1 MKRYNS
7 QLAPYICGLVTQKR
21 ASGFIYGF
29 ESYILAFFDRF
40 CIEHGYNSGTL
51 TRDMVMHWAIQ
62 RPTESKNYRNQRVSF
77 VRQLALYMQSLG
89 MNPYIPLRFE
99 SETRDIPHIFSRDE
113 LVAFFDV
120 VDDYTPPQ
128 TSLRRLSLSYR
139 VLFRLF
145 YCCGFRLAEACYLRR
160 RCVDLEKGTFRI
172 LQSKGDKDRL
182 VYLSDDVRA
191 MCRDYDAWMQ
201 AIIPDRE
208 WFFPGRRPGKPFQKT
223 SIDKKFGEFWNQ
235 TSFSGKVDKKPTIH
249 GLRHTFVVDK
259 MNEWMLAG
267 IDTDAMIPYLSRYL
281 GHSSIQET
289 QYYFHTIEQA
299 FPVIRQH
306 DAMTRSVIPEV
317 MAYEE

>member
-1 MKRYNS
+1 M
-7 QLAPYICGLVTQKR
+7 
-21 ASGFIYGF
+21 
-29 ESYILAFFDRF
+29 
-40 CIEHGYNSGTL
+40 
-51 TRDMVMHWAIQ
+51 
-62 RPTESKNYRNQRVSF
+62 
-77 VRQLALYMQSLG
+77 
-89 MNPYIPLRFE
+89 
-99 SETRDIPHIFSRDE
+99 
-113 LVAFFDV
+113 
-120 VDDYTPPQ
+120 
-128 TSLRRLSLSYR
+128 
-139 VLFRLF
+139 FRLF
-145 YCCGFRLAEACYLRR
+145 YCCGLRLAEACYLRR
-160 RCVDLEKGTFRI
+160 RCVDLEKGTLRI

-223 SIDKKFGEFWNQ
+223 SIDKKFGEFWNR

-267 IDTDAMIPYLSRYL
+267 IDTDAMMPYLSRYL

-299 FPVIRQH
+299 FPIIRRH
-306 DAMTRSVIPEV
+306 DAMAKSVIPEV
-317 MAYEE
+317 MAYEG